1 MKKVIPHPLHN
12 TWKDAQNAIE
22 NPKLSSV
29 ADFKRTAHPACMFSS
44 SGSGRGTKNLRKISL
59 SSKRM
64 LPVLSVEGTV
74 K

>member
-29 ADFKRTAHPACMFSS
+29 ADFKRTAHPDCMFSS
-44 SGSGRGTKNLRKISL
+44 SGSGRGTKNVRK
-59 SSKRM
+59 
-64 LPVLSVEGTV
+64 SVYQAKGSYLCFRYRAP
-74 K
+74 